1 MSVKEGMSLAGIC
14 RIIPDIHKCKNDN
27 VFSDQVFVL
36 LMFSNGG
43 EPEVAK
49 LLSWCAFKRVK
60 WCVGVDK
67 NRQSECVIGGN
78 H

>member
-1 MSVKEGMSLAGIC
+1 MSLAGIC
-14 RIIPDIHKCKNDN
+14 RIIPDIQNDN

-43 EPEVAK
+43 ESEVAK

-60 WCVGVDK
+60 
-67 NRQSECVIGGN
+67 
-78 H
+78 